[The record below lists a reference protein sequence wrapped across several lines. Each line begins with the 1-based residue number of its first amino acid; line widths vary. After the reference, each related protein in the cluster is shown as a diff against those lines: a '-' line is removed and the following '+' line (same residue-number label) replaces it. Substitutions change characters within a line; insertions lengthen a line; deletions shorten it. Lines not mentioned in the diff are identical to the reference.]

1 MARILGSL
9 LSHAYGALGGNDHS
23 AAAARKLIRKL
34 EESPK
39 ADFRELSG
47 GRSRRKLMDNRIAL
61 WILSL
66 GVACIGGWVF
76 HVTDASMP
84 IGQQRLPY
92 GLWAV
97 AGVFLFGS
105 LFAKRLVITPQ
116 SVRLESILGTSRVMS
131 FNRIEGCRVEVSKV
145 TKDGR
150 DIIDASIQIA
160 VGGELVGLPIVQRDH
175 ALMIA
180 RLFEPEQRE
189 VVDQYFTDNGLET
202 LRHKKRKARRRKTKA
217 ETGSETEPEI
227 ASGNGE

>member
-160 VGGELVGLPIVQRDH
+160 GGREPGAGARGARQWSSEQVAAARIRKSADSNKPH
-175 ALMIA
+175 ATTCPF
-180 RLFEPEQRE
+180 RLCS
-189 VVDQYFTDNGLET
+189 
-202 LRHKKRKARRRKTKA
+202 A
-217 ETGSETEPEI
+217 
-227 ASGNGE
+227 